1 MTQCF
6 DSNYHYC
13 VAELN
18 SAQQFKADFS
28 ELLAQVDRAK
38 ALNQSLK
45 FVVLGLLTFLY
56 LSRVVDTSSAE
67 AEKYGCTS

>member
-1 MTQCF
+1 MTQWF

-45 FVVLGLLTFLY
+45 FVVLG
-56 LSRVVDTSSAE
+56 
-67 AEKYGCTS
+67 

>member
-1 MTQCF
+1 MTQYF
-6 DSNYHYC
+6 DTNYR

-67 AEKYGCTS
+67 AEKNGCTS

>member
-1 MTQCF
+1 MTQWF
-6 DSNYHYC
+6 DTNYR

-56 LSRVVDTSSAE
+56 LSRVVDASSAE

>member
-1 MTQCF
+1 MTQYF
-6 DSNYHYC
+6 DTNYR

-56 LSRVVDTSSAE
+56 LSRVVDASSAE